1 MLSKYEI
8 VIGLEVHAQAKTK
21 TKIFC
26 GCSTKFGALPNT
38 QICPVCTGYPGVLP
52 VMNEEV
58 VNLGIKACLM
68 LDFEINKFNKMDRKN
83 YFYPD
88 LPKAYQISQFDKPI
102 GINGKLKIIKE
113 NGEKKEIAITRVHME
128 EDAGKLTHTSDG
140 SLVDFNRGGTPLL
153 EIVSEPDLRSSE
165 EAYLY
170 LKKLKQILEYA
181 EISDCN
187 MEEGSL
193 RCDANVSIR
202 EKGETELG
210 VKTEI
215 KNLNSFKFVQK
226 AIDYEVQRQIAIIE
240 DGDRVIQETRL
251 FNPDTGKTKLMRSKE
266 EAHDY
271 RYFPD
276 PDLVP
281 IVITDEQIEE
291 IKKTLPSTPDKKAEL
306 FQKEFNLPAY
316 DALVLT
322 KDLETASYFE
332 KCCKGST
339 NYKVISNW
347 MMGELIRDL
356 NEKGIPIEASLVKP
370 EQLSELVD
378 LIDSGKISGKIAKDV
393 FKEMAESGKNPSVI
407 VKEKGLE
414 VISDESEL
422 DNIIQKVL
430 MDNEQSVNDFK
441 SGKGKALGFL
451 VGQVMKATKGKAS
464 PQVVNQLLK
473 KALSL

>member
-1 MLSKYEI
+1 
-8 VIGLEVHAQAKTK
+8 
-21 TKIFC
+21 
-26 GCSTKFGALPNT
+26 
-38 QICPVCTGYPGVLP
+38 
-52 VMNEEV
+52 
-58 VNLGIKACLM
+58 
-68 LDFEINKFNKMDRKN
+68 
-83 YFYPD
+83 
-88 LPKAYQISQFDKPI
+88 
-102 GINGKLKIIKE
+102 
-113 NGEKKEIAITRVHME
+113 
-128 EDAGKLTHTSDG
+128 LTHTSEG

-181 EISDCN
+181 GISDCN

-210 VKTEI
+210 TKTEI

-226 AIDYEVQRQIAIIE
+226 AIDYEVNRQISIIE

-281 IVITDEQIEE
+281 IVITEEQIEA
-291 IKKTLPSTPDKKAEL
+291 IKKSLPLTPDEKVDA
-306 FQKEFNLPAY
+306 FQKDFSLPEY

-322 KDLETASYFE
+322 KDLDTALYFE
-332 KCCKGST
+332 ECCKNNT
-339 NYKVISNW
+339 NYKAVSNW

-356 NEKGIPIEASLVKP
+356 NEKGITIKESLVKP
-370 EQLSELVD
+370 EQLSKLIS

-393 FKEMAESGKNPSVI
+393 FKDMAESGKDPSII

-414 VISDESEL
+414 VINDESEL
-422 DNIIQKVL
+422 DNIIKKVL
-430 MDNEQSVNDFK
+430 MENEQSVSDLK